1 MSQTANTFDTFAAK
15 GIRESLS
22 NVIYNISPEET
33 PFMSNIGREN
43 VKNTYFEWQTDS
55 LAAASTTNAQV
66 EGDDVS
72 SYDSTAATTR
82 IGNYTQVSRKTVLIS
97 GTLESVD
104 KAGRRSEL
112 AYQLAK
118 RSAELKRDMESI
130 MLTNQAASAGSAG
143 VSTALRKSGSLLA
156 YLKTN
161 TDKGTGGVDPVYTT
175 KPDATRTDATDA
187 NLRTFTETILKSVI
201 QKVWAAGGTPKILMV
216 GPVNKQRVSGFAG
229 IAEIRKEV
237 VGNRAA
243 TIIGA
248 ADVYVSDFGNV
259 NVVPNRFQRERDAF
273 VLDPE
278 YASVAFL
285 RPFNTVELA
294 KTGDAEKRMIL
305 VEWGLK
311 VNTEAAHGLAADLT
325 TT

>member
-72 SYDSTAATTR
+72 SFDSTSATTR
-82 IGNYTQVSRKTVLIS
+82 VGNYTQISNKTVLIS
-97 GTLESVD
+97 GTLEAVD

-118 RSAELKRDMESI
+118 RSAEIKRDMEST

-143 VSTALRKSGSLLA
+143 VSTALRKTGSLLA
-156 YLKTN
+156 FLKTN
-161 TDKGTGGVDPVYTT
+161 TDKGTGGVDPVYTSS
-175 KPDATRTDATDA
+175 PSATRTDATAA
-187 NLRTFTETILKSVI
+187 NLRTFTEAILKTVI
-201 QKVWAAGGTPKILMV
+201 QKVWASGGSPKLLMV
-216 GPVNKQRVSGFAG
+216 GPVNKARVSSFAG
-229 IAEIRKEV
+229 IAEIRREV
-237 VGNRAA
+237 TGNRQA

-248 ADVYVSDFGNV
+248 ADVYVSDFGSV
-259 NVVPNRFQRERDAF
+259 SVVPNRFQRERDAF

-285 RPFNTVELA
+285 RPFQTVELA
-294 KTGDAEKRMIL
+294 KTGDAEKRLIT
-305 VEWGLK
+305 VEYGLK